1 MSLYRIS
8 RRIEDRALSPL
19 PHAEKPKEAREH
31 AHIGAEGVECCEA
44 AGGECV
50 LFGGGGEASEERGDG
65 EGGVAGGEEGAVDAS
80 GRGDDAA
87 EVGEDAVGF
96 GEVEGEPGLEG
107 FDGGGR
113 GGG

>member
-1 MSLYRIS
+1 M
-8 RRIEDRALSPL
+8 
-19 PHAEKPKEAREH
+19 
-31 AHIGAEGVECCEA
+31 
-44 AGGECV
+44 
-50 LFGGGGEASEERGDG
+50 LFRS
-65 EGGVAGGEEGAVDAS
+65 S